1 MSDLIDRQ
9 AAIKAI
15 EQMQLPI
22 MRSDLLHEQFIF
34 QGLSEALAAIK
45 ELPSAFQDWQK
56 IILSNLFTRKGEW
69 IKAYGDHEAFG
80 VRPFYYYCSECN
92 KLTFFPYDFC
102 PNCGARMD
110 SSNE

>member
-56 IILSNLFTRKGEW
+56 IILSNLFTRKGKW
-69 IKAYGDHEAFG
+69 IDGM
-80 VRPFYYYCSECN
+80 CTECEESTQGF
-92 KLTFFPYDFC
+92 LTNFC
-102 PNCGARMD
+102 PNCGADMREGD
-110 SSNE
+110 AE

>member
-56 IILSNLFTRKGEW
+56 IILSNLFTRKGKW
-69 IKAYGDHEAFG
+69 ILVDPDIDKG
-80 VRPFYYYCSECN
+80 VQCSECSGWSEYC
-92 KLTFFPYDFC
+92 TDFC
-102 PNCGARMD
+102 PHCGARMD